1 MTMKKGF
8 LIAGLLVLASGSSYA
23 EPAKQVGVYVGA
35 NAGWTWWD
43 DDNSLPEHRGMN
55 DTDITWQVN
64 AGYKFNKNF
73 AIDAR
78 YADIGRYWVNP
89 NTDYNFR
96 AWTVNAVGM
105 LPLSN
110 SGWEIF
116 GQAGAGQVREV
127 KTFRETETT
136 YTIGAGVRY
145 SINHHLSLSA
155 QTDLYTWD
163 SNSFDN
169 YIYTLAAGIQYI
181 FE

>member
-43 DDNSLPEHRGMN
+43 DDNALPEHRGMN

-78 YADIGRYWVNP
+78 YADIGRYWVFP

-96 AWTVNAVGM
+96 AWTVNAVGI

-110 SGWEIF
+110 SGWEVF

-127 KTFRETETT
+127 KTFRETETA
-136 YTIGAGVRY
+136 YTVGAGVRY
-145 SINHHLSLSA
+145 SINRQLSLSA